1 MLSAVDA
8 VLSLPTVSV
17 NVAPSTEIL
26 PVPESVFVV
35 GVNTTEY
42 TVDEVVVS
50 VPILPPVTVMS
61 PTAKVEDASERVNV
75 MVDVWLDLRDPDPDR
90 AREMVGAAVS

>member
-1 MLSAVDA
+1 MVTVGDEVSYVMDRALDA
-8 VLSLPTVSV
+8 VLSLPAVSV
-17 NVAPSTEIL
+17 NVAAPTEIL

-42 TVDEVVVS
+42 TVEDVVVS
-50 VPILPPVTVMS
+50 VPMLPPETVMS

-75 MVDVWLDLRDPDPDR
+75 IVDV
-90 AREMVGAAVS
+90 